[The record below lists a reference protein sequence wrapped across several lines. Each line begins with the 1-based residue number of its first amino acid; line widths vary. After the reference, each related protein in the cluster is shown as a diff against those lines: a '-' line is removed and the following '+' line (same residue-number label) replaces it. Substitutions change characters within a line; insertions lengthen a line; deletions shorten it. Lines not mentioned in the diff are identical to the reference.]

1 MFSQSSYP
9 CAHFKVSKN
18 LPPSSQT
25 FPLTNPTLLRPIF
38 HLHQLLPSIFV
49 SPSWPLMFWVVRIRL
64 GRGIRVLLL
73 QPCVSPLP
81 LLARLAIGLLSP
93 GVRPSSERRSRIAAA
108 RHEVSMRG
116 GESWERFLLAGCIL
130 FVQAARRLLLQALA
144 RVGLRKAPN
153 PQLKVPP
160 PPVARASRVDRR
172 THGSEIL
179 LVVLFCHEFASGG

>member
-1 MFSQSSYP
+1 M
-9 CAHFKVSKN
+9 SKN
-18 LPPSSQT
+18 LPPPSSQI

-38 HLHQLLPSIFV
+38 HLQQLLPSIFV
-49 SPSWPLMFWVVRIRL
+49 SPSWPLVFWVVRIRL
-64 GRGIRVLLL
+64 GRGIRILLL

-93 GVRPSSERRSRIAAA
+93 GVRPSTERRSRIAAA
-108 RHEVSMRG
+108 RHEISMQG
-116 GESWERFLLAGCIL
+116 GESWEHLLLAGCIL
-130 FVQAARRLLLQALA
+130 FVKAARMPPLQVLA

-172 THGSEIL
+172 TYGSEIL
-179 LVVLFCHEFASGG
+179 LLVLFCHGFPSGG